1 MARKSRRSV
10 ATVAA
15 EKNDA
20 AVVYYPTAIYARLS
34 IENSGKDDEGDSIAN
49 QISFCR
55 DYLKNASDL
64 RLYDIYEDNGQK
76 GTRFDRP
83 EFQRLMDDVR
93 AGKVKCIVVKD
104 LSRFGRNYLEA
115 GEYLEKIFP
124 FMGVRFISITDGY
137 DSLLSSD
144 AEGALMIPLKNMIN
158 DVYAKDISR
167 KIITSFRA
175 RQEKGEFLPAFAP
188 YGYVKSQTQQYR
200 YEPDPVTAPY
210 VKLIFEWKAAGVS
223 HSEICNRL
231 NDMGAITPARR
242 KVELGIWKAEKYK
255 HTIWHGRSILDI
267 LQNPTYTGAIV
278 YGRMPKSLYQGIK
291 IHRGKPEELRILPG
305 MHEPLVSQE
314 LFDQVQAI
322 FAETK
327 KNANRKMEQTADVR
341 SRIINL
347 FKGKIYCG
355 DCGKR
360 MRFIKGQGKDKQ
372 YTFISYACG
381 GYIDTGY
388 RKCSRHHIKYENV
401 CDAAL
406 CVIREQLAHA
416 LDQEKM
422 LYRLKGTRSE
432 RNLLDQYNG
441 DYNHALREVQK
452 VNARRE
458 GLYES
463 FTEGVLDAEEYKYAK
478 AEYERKAEELQK
490 KLDAA
495 KKKRDQLEQIL
506 SGNSKWLEALHKAE
520 NASELDQSLVDD
532 LISKVLVYED
542 DRVEVELNYSEEK
555 NAFEA
560 VLTELLKEAN

>member
-1 MARKSRRSV
+1 MARKSRRTV

-20 AVVYYPTAIYARLS
+20 AVAYYQTAIYARLS

-49 QISFCR
+49 QISFCK
-55 DYLKNASDL
+55 DYLKDKNDL
-64 RLYDIYEDNGQK
+64 KLYDVYEDNGQK

-93 AGKVKCIVVKD
+93 SGKVKCIVVKD

-144 AEGALMIPLKNMIN
+144 TEGALMIPLKNMIN

-188 YGYVKSQTQQYR
+188 YGYVKSQTRQYR
-200 YEPDPVTAPY
+200 YEPDPVTAPF
-210 VKLIFEWKAAGVS
+210 VKLIFEWKAAGAS
-223 HSEICNRL
+223 HGEICKRL

-242 KVELGIWKAEKYK
+242 KAELGIWRAEKYK
-255 HTIWHGRSILDI
+255 HTIWYGRSILDI

-322 FAETK
+322 FAEK
-327 KNANRKMEQTADVR
+327 KKDAGRKMEQSADIR
-341 SRIINL
+341 SKIINL
-347 FKGKIYCG
+347 FRGKIYCG

-360 MRFIKGQGKDKQ
+360 MRFIRGQGKNKQ
-372 YTFISYACG
+372 YNWITYACG
-381 GYIDTGY
+381 GYIDSGY
-388 RKCSRHHIKYENV
+388 RRCSRHHIKYGDV

-406 CVIREQLAHA
+406 SVIRQQLEHA
-416 LDQEKM
+416 LEQEAM
-422 LYRLKGTRSE
+422 LRRLKGTKSE

-441 DYNHALREVQK
+441 DYNNALREVQK
-452 VNARRE
+452 VNTRRE

-463 FTEGVLDAEEYKYAK
+463 FTEGVLDADEYRFAK
-478 AEYERKAEELQK
+478 SEYERKAEELQR
-490 KLDAA
+490 KLDAT
-495 KKKRDQLEQIL
+495 KMKRDRLEQIL
-506 SGNSKWLEALHKAE
+506 SGNSKWLEALHRAE
-520 NASELDQSLVDD
+520 DASELDQSLVDD
-532 LISKVLVYED
+532 LVSRILVYED
-542 DRVEVELNYSEEK
+542 DRVEIELNYTEEK
-555 NAFEA
+555 NAFES
-560 VLTELLKEAN
+560 VLAELLEEAD

>member
-49 QISFCR
+49 QISFCK
-55 DYLKNASDL
+55 DYLKDRNDL
-64 RLYDIYEDNGQK
+64 KLYDVYEDNGQK

-188 YGYVKSQTQQYR
+188 YGYIKSQTEQYR

-210 VKLIFEWKAAGVS
+210 VKLIFEWKAAGAS

-255 HTIWHGRSILDI
+255 HTIWYGRSILDI

-314 LFDQVQAI
+314 LFDKVQAI

-327 KNANRKMEQTADVR
+327 KNANRKMEQTADAR

-360 MRFIKGQGKDKQ
+360 MRLLKGRDKTKS
-372 YTFISYACG
+372 YTYISYACG

-388 RKCSRHHIKYENV
+388 RNCSRHHIKYGDV
-401 CDAAL
+401 CDTAL
-406 CVIREQLAHA
+406 SVIREQLEHD
-416 LDQEKM
+416 LDQEEM
-422 LYRLKGTRSE
+422 LRRLKGTRSE
-432 RNLLDQYNG
+432 RNLLDRYNG
-441 DYNHALREVQK
+441 DYNYALREVQK

-463 FTEGVLDAEEYKYAK
+463 FTEGVLDEEEYKFAK
-478 AEYERKAEELQK
+478 AEYEKKAEELQK

-495 KKKRDQLEQIL
+495 KKKRNQLEQIL

-532 LISKVLVYED
+532 LISRVLVYED
-542 DRVEVELNYSEEK
+542 DRVEIELNYSEEK

>member
-49 QISFCR
+49 QISFCK
-55 DYLKNASDL
+55 DYLKDRNDL
-64 RLYDIYEDNGQK
+64 KLYDVYEDNGQK

-188 YGYVKSQTQQYR
+188 YGYIKSQTEQYR

-210 VKLIFEWKAAGVS
+210 VKLIFEWKVAGAS

-255 HTIWHGRSILDI
+255 HTIWYGRSILDI

-314 LFDQVQAI
+314 LFDKVQAI

-327 KNANRKMEQTADVR
+327 KNANRKMEQTADAR

-360 MRFIKGQGKDKQ
+360 MRFLKGRDKTKS
-372 YTFISYACG
+372 YTYISYACG

-388 RKCSRHHIKYENV
+388 RNCSRHHIKYGDV
-401 CDAAL
+401 CDTAL
-406 CVIREQLAHA
+406 SVIREQLEHA
-416 LDQEKM
+416 LDQEEM
-422 LYRLKGTRSE
+422 LRRLKGTRSE
-432 RNLLDQYNG
+432 RNLLDRYNG
-441 DYNHALREVQK
+441 DYNYALREVQK

-463 FTEGVLDAEEYKYAK
+463 FTEGVLDEEEYKFAK
-478 AEYERKAEELQK
+478 AEYEKKAEELQK

-495 KKKRDQLEQIL
+495 KKKRNQLEQIL

-532 LISKVLVYED
+532 LISRVLVYED
-542 DRVEVELNYSEEK
+542 DRVEIELNYSEEK

>member
-1 MARKSRRSV
+1 MARKSRRTV
-10 ATVAA
+10 ATITA
-15 EKNDA
+15 EQNDA
-20 AVVYYPTAIYARLS
+20 VVVYYPTAIYARLS
-34 IENSGKDDEGDSIAN
+34 IENSGNDDEGDSIAN
-49 QISFCR
+49 QISFCK
-55 DYLKNASDL
+55 DYLKDKNDL
-64 RLYDIYEDNGQK
+64 KLYDVYEDNGQK

-93 AGKVKCIVVKD
+93 SGKVKCIVVKD

-188 YGYVKSQTQQYR
+188 YGYVKSQTKQYR
-200 YEPDPVTAPY
+200 YEPDPVTAPF
-210 VKLIFEWKAAGVS
+210 VKLIFEWKAAGAS
-223 HSEICNRL
+223 HGEICKRL

-242 KVELGIWKAEKYK
+242 KVELGIWRAEKYK
-255 HTIWHGRSILDI
+255 HTIWQGRSILDI

-322 FAETK
+322 FAEK
-327 KNANRKMEQTADVR
+327 KKDAGRKMEQSAGVR
-341 SRIINL
+341 SKIINL

-360 MRFIKGQGKDKQ
+360 MRFIRGQGKDKQ
-372 YTFISYACG
+372 YNWITYACG
-381 GYIDTGY
+381 GYIDSGY
-388 RKCSRHHIKYENV
+388 RRCSRHHIKYGDV

-406 CVIREQLAHA
+406 SVIRQQLEHA
-416 LDQEKM
+416 LEQEAM
-422 LYRLKGTRSE
+422 LRRLKGTKSE

-441 DYNHALREVQK
+441 DYNNALREVQK
-452 VNARRE
+452 INTRRE

-463 FTEGVLDAEEYKYAK
+463 FTEGVLDADEYRYAK
-478 AEYERKAEELQK
+478 SEYERKAEELQR

-495 KKKRDQLEQIL
+495 KMKRDQFEQIL
-506 SGNSKWLEALHKAE
+506 SGNSKWLEALHRAAD
-520 NASELDQSLVDD
+520 ASELDQSLVDD
-532 LISKVLVYED
+532 LVSRILVYED
-542 DRVEVELNYSEEK
+542 DRVEIELNYTEEK
-555 NAFEA
+555 NTFES
-560 VLTELLKEAN
+560 VLAELLEEAD